1 MAKSKTWIGASAESE
16 MILNGT
22 SDTFLGVWVD
32 VPQVK
37 VDKKPPV
44 DLALVIDTSG
54 SMGGAKIENAR
65 AAAKQLVSNLADGD
79 IVSID
84 TFSDRAEALVPPTV
98 LNGESRDRLMTVIT
112 RLRPQGSTNM
122 FDGLSLGE
130 AHVAQ
135 APPSHTVRRVVV
147 ISDGIANVGP
157 SSPEA
162 LGAVAERGLRF
173 RAQVTSLGVGNDY
186 DEHTLNALAIRS
198 SGRLF
203 HISEPTEMTAFL
215 KKEVDL
221 LGQTVASDALV
232 EVVPAPGVRLL
243 GSDGIRTDWTGNGA
257 LRIPL
262 GALFAGQHREAL
274 VHVRVDPARFEGAER
289 APLAS
294 VRLVFHDPQDG
305 DLERVQ
311 ETVARVGMTG
321 DSALVAKTENA
332 RTKAILAVQD
342 AAKLQIQAAQAVSSG
357 QFMDADKELAQAE
370 QRVRAQA
377 ATTKDAREKNRL
389 DTTAANIAA
398 TRRSAGAAAAA
409 PKAVQR
415 DEALKINKKG
425 MSDMGY

>member
-1 MAKSKTWIGASAESE
+1 VA
-16 MILNGT
+16 
-22 SDTFLGVWVD
+22 
-32 VPQVK
+32 
-37 VDKKPPV
+37 KKPPV

-65 AAAKQLVSNLADGD
+65 AAAKQLISSLADGD
-79 IVSID
+79 IVSVD

-98 LNGESRDRLMTVIT
+98 LNGESRDRLMTAVA

-122 FDGLSLGE
+122 FEGLSLGE

-157 SSPEA
+157 SSPQA

-186 DEHTLNALAIRS
+186 DENTLNALAIRS

-203 HISEPTEMTAFL
+203 HISDPAEMTAFL
-215 KKEVDL
+215 RKEVDL
-221 LGQTVASDALV
+221 LGSTVASDAVV
-232 EVVPAPGVRLL
+232 EIVPAPGVRLL
-243 GSDGIRTDWTGNGA
+243 GSDGVRADWQGNGA

-274 VHVRVDPARFEGAER
+274 VRVHVEPSRFEGVER

-294 VRLVFHDPQDG
+294 VRLLFHDPADG
-305 DLERVQ
+305 DLERIQ

-321 DSALVAKTENA
+321 DAQLVAKTESA
-332 RTKAILAVQD
+332 RTKAIVAVQD
-342 AAKLQIQAAQAVSSG
+342 AAKLQLQAAQAVNQG
-357 QFMDADKELAQAE
+357 QFMDADKELASAE
-370 QRVRAQA
+370 GRVRAQA
-377 ATTKDAREKNRL
+377 AAVKDEPTKKRL
-389 DTTAANIAA
+389 ETTAASIAA
-398 TRRSAGAAAAA
+398 TRRAAGAAAAA

-415 DEALKINKKG
+415 DEALKMNKAG